1 MPFTGTTLAQ
11 LWRAFFVT
19 TCLAATVTAGPAPVR
34 TGPPLKQIGKLDPAE
49 AKLALEQLR
58 HLGIAGNYYLEFE
71 LRVMPRRGEERVIQG
86 KQWGGR
92 DAMGTITRVSLMLP
106 AELAGGSAERRLL
119 IRNGPQ
125 SAVWRREPS
134 GNVEMLGVSSL
145 FEPLVAGTDLTA
157 FDLQMPYIY
166 WDAFTY
172 EGIERFLGRPSY
184 VLFLQPPAEFKLK
197 YPALSG
203 VRIHLDTQYSAPMQT
218 QLVGKDGEVLKT
230 ISMVDLKKVGDQWI
244 PKAFDSRDET
254 TRNKTRMSV
263 TAAALDVEF
272 SRALFEPA
280 QLADDVRP
288 PTSHLVRLDP

>member
-1 MPFTGTTLAQ
+1 MPVAGTALAR

-19 TCLAATVTAGPAPVR
+19 TCFCVTVSAGPAPTR
-34 TGPPLKQIGKLDPAE
+34 TRPPLQQIGKVDPAD

-58 HLGIAGNYYLEFE
+58 HLGISGNYYLEFE
-71 LRVMPRRGEERVIQG
+71 LRIMPRRGEERLIQG
-86 KQWGGR
+86 KQWGAR
-92 DAMGTITRVSLMLP
+92 DGTGTLTRVSLTLP
-106 AELAGGSAERRLL
+106 AESGASSAERRLL

-125 SAVWRREPS
+125 SAVWRRESS

-145 FEPLVAGTDLTA
+145 FEPLVPGTDLTA

-166 WDAFTY
+166 WNAFTY

-184 VLFLQPPAEFKLK
+184 VLLLQPPAEFKLK
-197 YPALSG
+197 YPTLSG

-218 QLVGKDGEVLKT
+218 QLVGKDGGVLKT

-244 PKAFDSRDET
+244 PKAFDARDEA

-263 TAAALDVEF
+263 TAIALDVEF
-272 SRALFEPA
+272 SKSLFEPA